1 MSGGLVHALTKWEG
15 LFVFQGARDDTLILQ
30 A

>member
-1 MSGGLVHALTKWEG
+1 MSGGLVHVLTKRER
-15 LFVFQGARDDTLILQ
+15 LFVFQGPRDDTLILQ